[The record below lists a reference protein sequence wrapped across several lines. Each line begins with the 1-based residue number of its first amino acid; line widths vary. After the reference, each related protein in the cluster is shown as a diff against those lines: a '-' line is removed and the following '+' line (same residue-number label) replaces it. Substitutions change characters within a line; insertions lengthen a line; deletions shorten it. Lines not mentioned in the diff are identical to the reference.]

1 MVSTS
6 PGGPTISKSTAR
18 AYLVNEIRTLAAG
31 RLPSEVRGL
40 SAVVRAGWRQP
51 SNELP
56 GRNLRD
62 RMASM
67 QRRWIA
73 VVVLALAIVV
83 AWWLSGTAPSTSTRA
98 PEPAPAIARP
108 AMAVPAPAAVRRSML
123 PPAIQLSKPVVVRPV
138 PAAAPGALAGTV
150 VDAETSSGIAG
161 AELTFSHDDGAY
173 STATGVGGAFRF
185 APRAAGTYRLVS
197 IEAKGYAPFES
208 EFGRSP
214 VSFTSVAGKDVD
226 GVVLRLLPE
235 RKNLAVDSDGARR
248 ADRSYGGEVDA
259 GNPKPAMGSLFGRV
273 LDARTSAAIAAFAI
287 ALFRRDGVATTMI
300 APASFVDPS
309 GAYEIDGLAPG
320 TYEATAM
327 AAGYAWSSYAVVQI
341 GDSPAQADFAL
352 HAGARI
358 TGVVTDAATKRPIG
372 GATLSLE
379 GRRGDAPDLPVA
391 PLSPE
396 AESGVDGR
404 FTLEHVPPDVD
415 SVQAEK
421 QGYLVRVVPLG
432 PLPKDGDAPP
442 LAIALTPREPGADAH
457 FELTGIGAV
466 LRPHGDALDIQQVVP
481 NGGAADAGL
490 GSGDAILAVDGASV
504 TDLGFEGAI
513 GAIRGPEG
521 TTVTLRIRRAG
532 HEVDVVV
539 TRKLIRT

>member
-1 MVSTS
+1 
-6 PGGPTISKSTAR
+6 
-18 AYLVNEIRTLAAG
+18 
-31 RLPSEVRGL
+31 
-40 SAVVRAGWRQP
+40 
-51 SNELP
+51 
-56 GRNLRD
+56 
-62 RMASM
+62 M

-73 VVVLALAIVV
+73 IVVFALAILV
-83 AWWLSGTAPSTSTRA
+83 AWWLSRTAPSTATRA
-98 PEPAPAIARP
+98 PEPAPALARP
-108 AMAVPAPAAVRRSML
+108 PMAVPAPAAARRSLL
-123 PPAIQLSKPVVVRPV
+123 PPAIQLSKPVVVLPV
-138 PAAAPGALAGTV
+138 QAAAPGALAGTV
-150 VDAETSSGIAG
+150 LDAQTSTGIAG

-185 APRAAGTYRLVS
+185 APRSAGTYRLVS

-235 RKNLAVDSDGARR
+235 RKNVAVDSGGARIEG
-248 ADRSYGGEVDA
+248 RSDGGEVDA
-259 GNPKPAMGSLFGRV
+259 GNPKQARGSLFGRV
-273 LDARTSAAIAAFAI
+273 LDARSSAAIAAFAI
-287 ALFRRDGVATTMI
+287 ALFRRDGLATTMI

-358 TGVVTDAATKRPIG
+358 TGVVTDAATRRPIG

-404 FTLEHVPPDVD
+404 FTLEHVPPDVA
-415 SVQAEK
+415 SVQAGK
-421 QGYLVRVVPLG
+421 QGYLVRVVSLG

-442 LAIALTPREPGADAH
+442 PLAIALTPRESGAHAH
-457 FELTGIGAV
+457 LELTGIGAV
-466 LRPHGDALDIQQVVP
+466 LRPRGDALDIQQVVP

-490 GSGDAILAVDGASV
+490 GPGDAILAVDGASV
-504 TDLGFEGAI
+504 MDLGFEGAI

-521 TTVTLRIRRAG
+521 TAVTLRIRRAG
-532 HEVDVVV
+532 READVVV